1 MSTLWKVQDFLA
13 ELVHLQKLCQ
23 LLPDEAQH
31 GPMVTAFLLK
41 AQAVQKWSSQD
52 IVALLEKAQELNFTA
67 SMSNQLKDGI
77 TKLCQNEGSHVK
89 LVQAGQV
96 VSNLAPYL
104 TEEDWL
110 QLGNKRPQVCQLT
123 VLAQRLRAMGLTSLK
138 EDTKCQAV
146 ALWLYSHV
154 ELKGMPEPQATTL
167 HTMVAEFQAVF
178 QSLDPNPAVPS
189 LHTYPD
195 NPATLPEDW
204 TKKAYGEERPWCKV
218 VHLALWKK
226 KVPLRS
232 TASKLVAKS
241 AAKAMAVPQAVE
253 PAPKS
258 VEPLLEQLLAKFAAT
273 QKADQE
279 VAFVDKANK
288 GDPASAAMSDSK
300 PTVPPLA
307 LPKPATPEQQVVLPA
322 AEQPEPKQE
331 KQPKP
336 ETSKRPLAAFEEEA
350 YQAFAQGKSKGHKN
364 GTTKKP
370 ASAKAMVFK
379 RPAAAKA
386 KAKPSG
392 HVEPPA
398 AKRPSNQFQ
407 GLLGCIRCRGNK
419 NGCATCIQPSFQGLR
434 LPGRE
439 AWCKW
444 HQGHA
449 KKQKTKK

>member
-1 MSTLWKVQDFLA
+1 MQSCPLSTL
-13 ELVHLQKLCQ
+13 E
-23 LLPDEAQH
+23 
-31 GPMVTAFLLK
+31 
-41 AQAVQKWSSQD
+41 
-52 IVALLEKAQELNFTA
+52 
-67 SMSNQLKDGI
+67 
-77 TKLCQNEGSHVK
+77 
-89 LVQAGQV
+89 
-96 VSNLAPYL
+96 
-104 TEEDWL
+104 
-110 QLGNKRPQVCQLT
+110 
-123 VLAQRLRAMGLTSLK
+123 
-138 EDTKCQAV
+138 
-146 ALWLYSHV
+146 
-154 ELKGMPEPQATTL
+154 
-167 HTMVAEFQAVF
+167 
-178 QSLDPNPAVPS
+178 
-189 LHTYPD
+189 
-195 NPATLPEDW
+195 
-204 TKKAYGEERPWCKV
+204 
-218 VHLALWKK
+218 K

-444 HQGHA
+444 HQGQPRSRRPRNEFLPAPQRQSHGVAGMQLESQAAGEPIPGAEAAIRA
-449 KKQKTKK
+449 KPKKATMKKLIWIIYNISKHLKC

>member
-1 MSTLWKVQDFLA
+1 MA

-52 IVALLEKAQELNFTA
+52 IVALLEKAQELNFTP

-110 QLGNKRPQVCQLT
+110 QLGNKRSQVCQLT
-123 VLAQRLRAMGLTSLK
+123 VLGQRLRAMGLTSLK

-178 QSLDPNPAVPS
+178 QSLDPSPAVPS

-204 TKKAYGEERPWCKV
+204 TRKAYGSEKPCCKS

-226 KVPLRS
+226 KGAIEKHSFQVGSQVCSQGQGSS
-232 TASKLVAKS
+232 TSSGASYKVC
-241 AAKAMAVPQAVE
+241 
-253 PAPKS
+253 
-258 VEPLLEQLLAKFAAT
+258 
-273 QKADQE
+273 
-279 VAFVDKANK
+279 
-288 GDPASAAMSDSK
+288 
-300 PTVPPLA
+300 
-307 LPKPATPEQQVVLPA
+307 
-322 AEQPEPKQE
+322 
-331 KQPKP
+331 
-336 ETSKRPLAAFEEEA
+336 
-350 YQAFAQGKSKGHKN
+350 
-364 GTTKKP
+364 GTT
-370 ASAKAMVFK
+370 AGT
-379 RPAAAKA
+379 AACQVC
-386 KAKPSG
+386 S
-392 HVEPPA
+392 HTE
-398 AKRPSNQFQ
+398 S
-407 GLLGCIRCRGNK
+407 
-419 NGCATCIQPSFQGLR
+419 
-434 LPGRE
+434 
-439 AWCKW
+439 
-444 HQGHA
+444 
-449 KKQKTKK
+449 